1 MNGELDYIK
10 RNLYSVMER
19 IEKAAQKSGRSA
31 KDITLVAVTKTVE
44 PERIMKILDEVLW
57 IWVKIG
63 SGINKKVRYI
73 KQQEM

>member
-44 PERIMKILDEVLW
+44 PERIMKFLMKVLW

-63 SGINKKVRYI
+63 FRN
-73 KQQEM
+73 

>member
-31 KDITLVAVTKTVE
+31 KDITLVA
-44 PERIMKILDEVLW
+44 
-57 IWVKIG
+57 
-63 SGINKKVRYI
+63 
-73 KQQEM
+73 